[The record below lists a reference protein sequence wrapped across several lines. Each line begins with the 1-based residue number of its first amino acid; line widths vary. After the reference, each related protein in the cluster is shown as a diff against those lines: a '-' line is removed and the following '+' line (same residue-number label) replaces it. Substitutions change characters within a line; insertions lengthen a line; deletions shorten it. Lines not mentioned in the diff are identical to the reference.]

1 MTWVS
6 NLKKAILIDEKN
18 NKHYVYGSLAEVEAF
33 ASKLKITSKK
43 YINHISPSMMMK
55 NFKYVGG
62 GNNPT
67 NHETSTREMS
77 YRLNKIVIKEKW

>member
-1 MTWVS
+1 MNIVCVVLASIGYPGNYKKNKILS

-43 YINHISPSMMMK
+43 YINLWISMFQLFYPLITK
-55 NFKYVGG
+55 KKI
-62 GNNPT
+62 
-67 NHETSTREMS
+67 S
-77 YRLNKIVIKEKW
+77 YPL